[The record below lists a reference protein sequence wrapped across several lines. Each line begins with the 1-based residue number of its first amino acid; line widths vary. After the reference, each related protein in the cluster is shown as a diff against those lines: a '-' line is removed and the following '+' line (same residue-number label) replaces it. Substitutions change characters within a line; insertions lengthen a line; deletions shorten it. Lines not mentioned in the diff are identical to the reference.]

1 MLRLIGGDAL
11 TRSWDEGPALAL
23 LHKQQRPASA
33 VLALL
38 HKQQRPASAL
48 LQIAGRILAMGQP
61 RAAAGAS
68 S

>member
-11 TRSWDEGPALAL
+11 TRSWDEGP
-23 LHKQQRPASA
+23 